1 MGTALTTRT
10 PPAVR
15 WAPSVLRGPADADH
29 YRVKVGR
36 YGERWYQDGDNGP
49 YPSITTVKKA
59 SGSDWTYV
67 ALKRVS
73 VADDD
78 LATMHKLDPEVRY
91 ARLKTINDFGLKT
104 AGGRGTIVH
113 WWMEDM
119 LTEGHMRTVTP
130 AMLQAAGIPVGALG
144 EALTYQAAIGA
155 FFDAYQPEVIAAE
168 MVVIHKTLNGV
179 GYGGTADVV
188 LRIDGDVVYGD
199 WKSRGASS
207 DHSAYPEEGAQIAAA
222 SGAEYMI
229 VANETDVDR
238 IPPPKAKCGLVVS
251 IKPDGCRLYPVDL
264 DRGFEHF
271 TAMHAWWVA
280 RKAEREPIGRAW
292 PPRKAFTI
300 DVASPGDATGTE
312 TPPLEQDALV
322 PVTSVAV
329 PDIAVTDPVPVAGE
343 PDTAG
348 CGAPPAPA
356 ASDDFPTYAP
366 KGAACDT
373 TSTSPARTATT
384 ASSSSPPS
392 DSAATSAAP
401 ETTEPSSPTTN
412 CSGSPSKSRRTTSPN
427 SDSSSTPTTTPT
439 GTKGATDEP
448 ASVQRSDT
456 TVDERAAAPLGEVG
470 VEGEDSAGLEG
481 AEVLTDLTEPI
492 SEEIKAAA
500 DAEHRARMI
509 RADSNPADKA
519 AADQLVAAVKQSE
532 FRDLISQWVTE
543 GNRAGVPWS
552 VRAARTVVNFERLRM
567 ALALAEVLDG
577 DETLAELVLDRV
589 ALGWVIDTIGEH
601 IGRVSVEECI
611 DTHAYLS
618 RIGDDIA
625 VRYLDNGRP
634 ALVTR

>member
-10 PPAVR
+10 PPVVR

-36 YGERWYQDGDNGP
+36 YGDRWYQDGDNGP

-104 AGGRGTIVH
+104 AGGRGTIIH

-119 LTEGHMRTVTP
+119 LTDGHMRTVTP
-130 AMLQAAGIPVGALG
+130 AMLQAAGIPKGALG

-199 WKSRGASS
+199 WKSRSASS

-238 IPPPKAKCGLVVS
+238 IPPPAAKCGLVVS

-264 DRGFEHF
+264 DKGFEHF
-271 TAMHAWWVA
+271 SAMHAWWIA

-292 PPRKAFTI
+292 PPRKASTI

-312 TPPLEQDALV
+312 TSPRAQDEA
-322 PVTSVAV
+322 TSLAAADGVAV
-329 PDIAVTDPVPVAGE
+329 PDIAVTDPVPVAAE
-343 PDTAG
+343 PAAG
-348 CGAPPAPA
+348 LNAASPDAAGTPPAPA

-373 TSTSPARTATT
+373 TSTATT
-384 ASSSSPPS
+384 TTESS
-392 DSAATSAAP
+392 DSHRNDNAPTSAA
-401 ETTEPSSPTTN
+401 EASTSTSSPTTS
-412 CSGSPSKSRRTTSPN
+412 CSDSPSKSRRTTSPN
-427 SDSSSTPTTTPT
+427 SGNSSTPTTTPT
-439 GTKGATDEP
+439 ST
-448 ASVQRSDT
+448 S
-456 TVDERAAAPLGEVG
+456 
-470 VEGEDSAGLEG
+470 
-481 AEVLTDLTEPI
+481 DLTEAITP
-492 SEEIKAAA
+492 EDKASA
-500 DAEHRARMI
+500 DAEYRARMI

-532 FRDLISQWVTE
+532 WRDLISQWVTE

-552 VRAARTVVNFERLRM
+552 VRAARTVVNYERLRT
-567 ALALAEVLDG
+567 ALELI
-577 DETLAELVLDRV
+577 ETLRDEKLVRLVLDEVSERLDIPV
-589 ALGWVIDTIGEH
+589 GERFGRMTVEDCINALACVH
-601 IGRVSVEECI
+601 
-611 DTHAYLS
+611 
-618 RIGDDIA
+618 RIGFDLH
-625 VRYLDNGRP
+625 VRYAADGEP
-634 ALVTR
+634 SLVAR

>member
-1 MGTALTTRT
+1 MGTALNTRT
-10 PPAVR
+10 PPVVR

-78 LATMHKLDPEVRY
+78 LATMHRLDPAVRY

-104 AGGRGTIVH
+104 AGGRGTIIH

-130 AMLQAAGIPVGALG
+130 AMLQAAGIPKGAIG

-168 MVVIHKTLNGV
+168 MVVIHTSLNGV

-188 LRIDGDVVYGD
+188 LRIDGETVYGD
-199 WKSRGASS
+199 WKSRGATS
-207 DHSAYPEEGAQIAAA
+207 DHGAYPEEGAQIAAA

-238 IPPPKAKCGLVVS
+238 IPPPAAKCGLVVS

-264 DRGFEHF
+264 NRGFEHF
-271 TAMHAWWVA
+271 SAMHAWWVA
-280 RKAEREPIGRAW
+280 RRAEREPIGRAW
-292 PPRKAFTI
+292 PPRKASTI

-312 TPPLEQDALV
+312 TPPLAQSEAASLDS
-322 PVTSVAV
+322 VTSVAV
-329 PDIAVTDPVPVAGE
+329 PDIAATAPVPVAGE
-343 PDTAG
+343 PDAAG

-373 TSTSPARTATT
+373 TSTATTTTESSDSHRNDNAPTSAAEASTSTSTATT
-384 ASSSSPPS
+384 SCS
-392 DSAATSAAP
+392 DSD
-401 ETTEPSSPTTN
+401 
-412 CSGSPSKSRRTTSPN
+412 SKSNAPTSLN
-427 SDSSSTPTTTPT
+427 SDNS
-439 GTKGATDEP
+439 
-448 ASVQRSDT
+448 
-456 TVDERAAAPLGEVG
+456 
-470 VEGEDSAGLEG
+470 LEIP
-481 AEVLTDLTEPI
+481 TDLSEPL
-492 SEEIKAAA
+492 SDEVKAEA
-500 DAEHRARMI
+500 DAEYRARMI
-509 RADSNPADKA
+509 RSDSNPADLA
-519 AADQLVAAVKQSE
+519 ACDQLVTAVKQSE
-532 FRDLISQWVTE
+532 WRDLISQWVTE
-543 GNRAGVPWS
+543 GNRTGVRWS
-552 VRAARTVVNFERLRM
+552 VRAAPTVVNYERLRTALELIETLRDERLVRLVIGQSRGVILGSSVGERFGRM
-567 ALALAEVLDG
+567 TVEDCINALACM
-577 DETLAELVLDRV
+577 
-589 ALGWVIDTIGEH
+589 H
-601 IGRVSVEECI
+601 
-611 DTHAYLS
+611 
-618 RIGDDIA
+618 RIGFDLH
-625 VRYLDNGRP
+625 VRYAADGEP
-634 ALVTR
+634 SLVAR

>member
-10 PPAVR
+10 PPVVR

-36 YGERWYQDGDNGP
+36 YGDRWYQDGDNGP

-104 AGGRGTIVH
+104 AGGRGTIIH

-119 LTEGHMRTVTP
+119 LTDGHMRTVTP
-130 AMLQAAGIPVGALG
+130 AMLQAAGIPKGALG

-188 LRIDGDVVYGD
+188 LRIDSDVVYGD
-199 WKSRGASS
+199 WKSRSASS

-238 IPPPKAKCGLVVS
+238 IPPPAAKCGLVVS

-264 DRGFEHF
+264 DKGFEHF
-271 TAMHAWWVA
+271 SAMHAWWVA
-280 RKAEREPIGRAW
+280 RRAEREPIGRAW
-292 PPRKAFTI
+292 PPRKASTI

-329 PDIAVTDPVPVAGE
+329 PDIAAVSDAEHLPPSQLASE
-343 PDTAG
+343 PTTAA
-348 CGAPPAPA
+348 APPAA
-356 ASDDFPTYAP
+356 AVVDDFPTYAP

-373 TSTSPARTATT
+373 TSAGTATNE
-384 ASSSSPPS
+384 SSGSPRN
-392 DSAATSAAP
+392 DAAPTSAA
-401 ETTEPSSPTTN
+401 EASTSPSSPTTT
-412 CSGSPSKSRRTTSPN
+412 CSDSPSKSRRTTSRN
-427 SDSSSTPTTTPT
+427 SDSTSTPTET
-439 GTKGATDEP
+439 
-448 ASVQRSDT
+448 
-456 TVDERAAAPLGEVG
+456 
-470 VEGEDSAGLEG
+470 
-481 AEVLTDLTEPI
+481 LTDLTEPV
-492 SEEIKAAA
+492 SDADKAAA
-500 DAEHRARMI
+500 DAEYRARMI

-519 AADQLVAAVKQSE
+519 AADQLVATVKQSE
-532 FRDLISQWVTE
+532 WRDLISQWVTE

-552 VRAARTVVNFERLRM
+552 VRAARTVVNYERLRT
-567 ALALAEVLDG
+567 ALELI
-577 DETLAELVLDRV
+577 ETLRDEKLVRLVLDIAAMPVHTGEKFGRMTV
-589 ALGWVIDTIGEH
+589 EDCINALACVH
-601 IGRVSVEECI
+601 
-611 DTHAYLS
+611 
-618 RIGDDIA
+618 RIGFDLH
-625 VRYLDNGRP
+625 VRYDADGEP
-634 ALVTR
+634 SLVAR